1 MYEDLKK
8 DINNIVWWIP
18 FKKLRN
24 SVRNIMLS
32 NLEISKN
39 IEISNK
45 AINISNENN
54 LLCPICGYSAKEFLT
69 FGVYPRK
76 NAQCPKCKSLE
87 RHRLYYLYLLRKID
101 ASKQINVCHFAP
113 EKSIRDTFNLFK
125 NIEI

>member
-1 MYEDLKK
+1 MSDL
-8 DINNIVWWIP
+8 
-18 FKKLRN
+18 R
-24 SVRNIMLS
+24 
-32 NLEISKN
+32 
-39 IEISNK
+39 
-45 AINISNENN
+45 
-54 LLCPICGYSAKEFLT
+54 YSAKEFLT